1 MPRLRLLLIIL
12 MLTLPAHAAASAETT
27 VDSLHKALL
36 GNMKQGQS
44 LSCAGRIQ
52 NLRPAIESGFDLPYL
67 AQKILR
73 KRWQQLSEPQRKA
86 FTSALKDMVIAT
98 YASQF
103 SSFNGESFETV
114 GSEDL
119 AAGSQVVHSKFR
131 HGGETVS
138 FDYVLR
144 NHDGGWR
151 IVNVIAQ
158 GVSDLAIR
166 STQYESV
173 FKQKGF
179 DGLMT
184 YLHAQTARSKSGCQA
199 AAGSQ

>member
-1 MPRLRLLLIIL
+1 MTRLILLLVALSLI
-12 MLTLPAHAAASAETT
+12 PAAWAAPSAEGTI
-27 VDSLHKALL
+27 DSLHKALL
-36 GNMKQGQS
+36 GNMKQGQALGCS
-44 LSCAGRIQ
+44 GRIQ
-52 NLRPAIESGFDLPYL
+52 NLRLAIDGSFDIPYL

-73 KRWQQLSEPQRKA
+73 KRWPELSDPQRKA
-86 FTSALKDMVIAT
+86 FTATLREMVITT

-103 SSFNGESFETV
+103 SSYNGESFATV
-114 GSEDL
+114 GSEL
-119 AAGSQVVHSKFR
+119 LTPGSQVVRSKFR
-131 HGGETVS
+131 HGAETVS

-144 NHDGGWR
+144 SNAGDWR

-173 FKQKGF
+173 FRQKGF
-179 DGLMT
+179 DGLIN
-184 YLHAQTARSKSGCQA
+184 YLQTQTTQNKTGCQP